1 MGNQTLTYL
10 IIITDL
16 QKFCFAMTMFVSFL
30 VGILKKAVLS
40 RNGCVIILYVLTP

>member
-16 QKFCFAMTMFVSFL
+16 QKFCFAMKMFVSFL
-30 VGILKKAVLS
+30 VGILKKQFLVEMD
-40 RNGCVIILYVLTP
+40 V